1 MSQVVYH
8 DHFSFFKQHFDLPEV
23 RFYCFY
29 FSMILSLNS
38 DQTLPWFWKYHLK
51 IFRPFRVLS
60 HSSFWINLSWYLLPA
75 PVLSQLLSSSVSS
88 WDFPSWASSF
98 LYYVPCFLCFS
109 LFSLLSFIRGVHL
122 TVASWEAYV
131 PNKILI
137 FL

>member
-1 MSQVVYH
+1 MITFL
-8 DHFSFFKQHFDLPEV
+8 FSNNISISLKSGFIVFIFLW
-23 RFYCFY
+23 FY
-29 FSMILSLNS
+29 LLT
-38 DQTLPWFWKYHLK
+38 QTKLFPDFENIISKF
-51 IFRPFRVLS
+51 FRPFRVLS